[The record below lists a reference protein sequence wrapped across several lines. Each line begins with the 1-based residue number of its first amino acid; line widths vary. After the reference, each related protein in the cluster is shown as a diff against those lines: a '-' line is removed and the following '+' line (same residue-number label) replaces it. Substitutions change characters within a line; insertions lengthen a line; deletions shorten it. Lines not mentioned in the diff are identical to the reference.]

1 MASTAAR
8 VMFGEPMRSDR
19 LGETLLPKKLALPV
33 FCSDPLSSVAYATE
47 QIVLVLGLGGLALL
61 DLTPW
66 LAAAVVVLLIVV
78 VASYRQ
84 TCFAYPN
91 GGGAYAVSRDNLGED
106 ASLVAASALLID
118 YVLTVAVSVVAGVA
132 AITSA
137 VPALAGDAVLLSL
150 GFVVVLTVM
159 NLRGVRESGRAF
171 AVPTYG
177 FVAAIYLMLAV
188 GFAKVAFGSGITAE
202 SAHYGLRQVSRTGGL
217 LTVFLILRAFASG
230 CTALTGVE
238 AVSNGVPAFEEP
250 KSRNAGLTLVA
261 MGLLATTMFAGIT
274 VLALVAHVHMAEDT
288 SALVGFPAGGEQRTA
303 LSQIALATFGEGAPF
318 YLLQGFTA
326 AILVLAANT
335 AFNGFPVLSS
345 LLGRDGYMPRQ
356 LAHRGDRLVF
366 SNGIVVLAAV
376 ASLLIVVFD
385 AQVNRLIQLYIL
397 GVFLSFTLSQLGMVR
412 HWQRRLHGELPTP
425 VELRSLRRKQAVNA
439 TGAVITGL
447 VLVIVLLTKFAQ
459 GAWIVVLAAPI
470 LFSIMKAI
478 ARHYRQINLEL
489 APSASGVAMPG
500 RIHAI
505 VLVSNLLAPTL
516 RALAY
521 ARATAPAT
529 LVAVKV
535 SADDV
540 DDPLPGEWER
550 RGLPLS
556 LVVIESPYRETVRPV
571 LRYVRHLRREHP
583 GDVVSVIIPEYVVGR
598 WWQHLLHNQTALRLK
613 GRLLFEP
620 AVTVTSVP
628 WLIGTEDGGGDHGG
642 LPLRRAG
649 RRVTTPEDEASD
661 AALAAEEQ

>member
-1 MASTAAR
+1 
-8 VMFGEPMRSDR
+8 MRSDR
-19 LGETLLPKKLALPV
+19 LGETLLPKRLALPV

-61 DLTPW
+61 GLTPW
-66 LAAAVVVLLIVV
+66 LAGAVVVLLIVV

-91 GGGAYAVSRDNLGED
+91 GGGAYAVSRANLGEN
-106 ASLVAASALLID
+106 AALVAAAALLID

-137 VPALAGDAVLLSL
+137 ISDLAPYAVELSLVFVVLLS
-150 GFVVVLTVM
+150 VA
-159 NLRGVRESGRAF
+159 NLRGVKESGRAF

-188 GFAKVAFGSGITAE
+188 GAAKLAFGSGITAE
-202 SAHYGLRQVSRTGGL
+202 SAQYHLRAASNTGGL
-217 LTVFLILRAFASG
+217 LIVFIALRAFASG

-250 KSRNAGLTLVA
+250 KSRNAASTLVI
-261 MGLLATTMFAGIT
+261 MGVLATTMFAGIT
-274 VLALVAHVHMAEDT
+274 ALALAAHVHMAEDT

-303 LSQIALATFGEGAPF
+303 LSQIGLATFGPNVLF
-318 YLLQGFTA
+318 YGLQAFTA
-326 AILVLAANT
+326 AILILAANT
-335 AFNGFPVLSS
+335 AFNGFPVLAS
-345 LLGRDGYMPRQ
+345 LLGRDKYLPHQ
-356 LAHRGDRLVF
+356 LSHRGDRLVF
-366 SNGIVVLAAV
+366 SNGIVMLAAV
-376 ASLLIVVFD
+376 AGVLIVVFD

-412 HWQRRLHGELPTP
+412 HWARRLAVSSLPAA
-425 VELRSLRRKQAVNA
+425 ERRGLRRRQALNG
-439 TGAVITGL
+439 TGAAVTAAVL
-447 VLVIVLLTKFAQ
+447 LVVLVTKFAQ

-470 LFSIMKAI
+470 LFVTMKAI
-478 ARHYRQINLEL
+478 ARHYHDLTEQL
-489 APSASGVAMPG
+489 APPASGVTLPA
-500 RIHAI
+500 RIHAV

-516 RALAY
+516 RALAF
-521 ARATAPAT
+521 AEATRPAS

-535 SADDV
+535 SAEDGQDT
-540 DDPLPGEWER
+540 LPTEWED
-550 RGLPLS
+550 RGVPVP

-571 LRYVRHLRREHP
+571 LRYVRHLRREYP
-583 GDVVSVIIPEYVVGR
+583 GDVISVVIPEYVVNH

-613 GRLLFEP
+613 GRLRLEP

-628 WLIGTEDGGGDHGG
+628 WLLSGEARGDD
-642 LPLRRAG
+642 RA
-649 RRVTTPEDEASD
+649 RS
-661 AALAAEEQ
+661 LAAAVER